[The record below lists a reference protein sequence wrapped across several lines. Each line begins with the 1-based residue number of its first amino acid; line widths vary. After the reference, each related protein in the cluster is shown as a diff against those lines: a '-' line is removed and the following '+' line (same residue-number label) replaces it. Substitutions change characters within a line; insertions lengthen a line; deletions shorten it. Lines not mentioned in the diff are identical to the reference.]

1 MSFSSKSKFEGDNDG
16 NIKKSPQP
24 ELNIM
29 LKTYLENVLRT
40 SKKNEIFE
48 LEAKFG
54 TRGIKPIMRIDY
66 DNVIKKLKSS
76 GFTMNN
82 NNYLLRIQNEYT
94 DLKSGLS
101 RMSNVRTEITGLQDA
116 RTYCNS
122 NNLDDIQYGIA
133 FTQKYNYKPDDLTT
147 MYPVNF
153 DDFNFRV

>member
-1 MSFSSKSKFEGDNDG
+1 MSYSSKSKFEGDNDG

-24 ELNIM
+24 QLNIM
-29 LKTYLENVLRT
+29 FKTYLENVLRT
-40 SKKNEIFE
+40 SKKNEMFE

-122 NNLDDIQYGIA
+122 NNLE
-133 FTQKYNYKPDDLTT
+133 
-147 MYPVNF
+147 
-153 DDFNFRV
+153 

>member
-66 DNVIKKLKSS
+66 DNVIK
-76 GFTMNN
+76 
-82 NNYLLRIQNEYT
+82 NET
-94 DLKSGLS
+94 LEFSKKQ
-101 RMSNVRTEITGLQDA
+101 E
-116 RTYCNS
+116 
-122 NNLDDIQYGIA
+122 
-133 FTQKYNYKPDDLTT
+133 
-147 MYPVNF
+147 
-153 DDFNFRV
+153 